1 MLFNE
6 EKGSLKKLPKKEVMD
21 KYLNVQKKLK
31 VTNES
36 LIRYKG
42 KAFSVD
48 PQYINCYVD
57 IEEKDNKLYI
67 NYQDNLLEIFDLEKY
82 NKKINYKTE
91 HYTKALAQSI
101 GENIKCEDIEK
112 KALENLKN
120 LDKLGE
126 KVNDL

>member
-1 MLFNE
+1 MN
-6 EKGSLKKLPKKEVMD
+6 
-21 KYLNVQKKLK
+21 KYLNTQKKLK

-48 PQYINCYVD
+48 PQYVNCLVH
-57 IEEKDNKLYI
+57 IEEKNNKLYI
-67 NYQDNLLEIFDLEKY
+67 TYKNNLLEIFDLDKY

-91 HYTKALAQSI
+91 HYTKALAKTI
-101 GENIKCEDIEK
+101 GKNIKYEDIEN

-120 LDKLGE
+120 LDKLGGII
-126 KVNDL
+126 NDLQ